1 MPVLL
6 DVNKEVEVETKDYE
20 KGVPLQ
26 LTPEQKGEVVMTK
39 YVSTNNLV
47 ADFQPEGEWVFQVTS
62 DVGGGNRRERLL
74 VGIE

>member
-26 LTPEQKGEVVMTK
+26 LTPEQKGEIVI
-39 YVSTNNLV
+39 
-47 ADFQPEGEWVFQVTS
+47 VF
-62 DVGGGNRRERLL
+62 N
-74 VGIE
+74 